1 MRSWEE
7 EIKAELL
14 HIEKKT
20 QKRQLHSIDF
30 LNDSTIIVNGRKLLN
45 LASNNYLGL
54 ASDERLIE
62 ASIRAA
68 HEYGAGSTA
77 SRLIVGNY
85 SLYEQVETELARWKK
100 TESAL
105 IFNSGYTANVGIIS
119 TLVGRNDLVFSDKW
133 NHASI
138 IDGIVLSRAEMK
150 RYQHNDLDHLEALL
164 KKAPLHKRKLIVTD
178 TVFSMDGDI
187 APLKGLV
194 ELKEKY
200 GAILMVDEAHSSG
213 VYGEGGEG
221 LVHDLRLQ
229 EQVDVQMGTFS
240 KALGSFGAYVTGK
253 QWLIDYFVNKMRSF
267 IFTTALPPAVLGSIQ
282 AAIHIVQQEE
292 ARRKRLHEYSQYF
305 RTKLRDLGFN
315 IGTSVTQ
322 IVPVI
327 IGSNELTV
335 QFSERLQERGIA
347 AVAIRPPTV
356 PEGTARIRFSL
367 MATLT
372 KDELDWAIDEIASIA
387 QEMGLI
393 S

>member
-7 EIKAELL
+7 QMKAELL
-14 HIEKKT
+14 HLETKA
-20 QKRQLHSIDF
+20 QRRSLPSIDF
-30 LNDSTIIVNGRKLLN
+30 LNDSSIIMNGRKLLN

-54 ASDERLIE
+54 AGDMRLIE
-62 ASIRAA
+62 ASKHAA
-68 HEYGAGSTA
+68 NKYGASSTA

-85 SLYEQVETELARWKK
+85 SLYERVETELARWKG

-105 IFNSGYTANVGIIS
+105 IFNSGYTANIGIFS
-119 TLVGRNDLVFSDKW
+119 ALVGRNDLVFSDKW

-138 IDGIVLSRAEMK
+138 NDGIILSRAEMK
-150 RYQHNDLDHLEALL
+150 RYKHNDLDHLEALL
-164 KKAPLHKRKLIVTD
+164 KKAPQHKRKLIVTD

-221 LVHDLRLQ
+221 LVYDLGLQ

-253 QWLIDYFVNKMRSF
+253 KWLINYFVNKMRSF

-282 AAIHIVQQEE
+282 AAIHIVQQET
-292 ARRKRLHEYSQYF
+292 ARRKQLHDYSQYF

-327 IGSNELTV
+327 VGSNESTV

-372 KDELDWAIDEIASIA
+372 KDELDRAINEIASIG
-387 QEMGLI
+387 QEMGII

>member
-1 MRSWEE
+1 MKE
-7 EIKAELL
+7 ELL
-14 HIEKKT
+14 HIEKKA
-20 QKRQLHSIDF
+20 QRRRLHSIDF
-30 LNDSTIIVNGRKLLN
+30 LNNSSIIMNSLNLLN

-54 ASDERLIE
+54 AGDERLIE

-68 HEYGAGSTA
+68 REYGAGSTA

-85 SLYEQVETELARWKK
+85 SLYEHVETELARWKG
-100 TESAL
+100 TEAAL

-138 IDGIVLSRAEMK
+138 IDGIILSRAEMK

-164 KKAPLHKRKLIVTD
+164 NKAPLHKRKLIVTD

-282 AAIHIVQQEE
+282 AAIHIVQQETE
-292 ARRKRLHEYSQYF
+292 RRKQLHEYSKYF

-372 KDELDWAIDEIASIA
+372 KDELDWAINEIAAIG
-387 QEMGLI
+387 QEMGII

>member
-7 EIKAELL
+7 QLKAELL
-14 HIEKKT
+14 DIEKKA
-20 QKRQLHSIDF
+20 QRRRLHSIDF
-30 LNDSTIIVNGRKLLN
+30 LRESSISMNGRKLLN

-54 ASDERLIE
+54 AGDERLIQ
-62 ASIRAA
+62 ASVRAA

-85 SLYEQVETELARWKK
+85 SLYEHVENELARWKG
-100 TESAL
+100 TEAAL

-138 IDGIVLSRAEMK
+138 IDGIILSRAEMK

-213 VYGEGGEG
+213 VFGEGGEG
-221 LVHDLRLQ
+221 LVHDLGIQ

-253 QWLIDYFVNKMRSF
+253 RWLIDYFINKMRSF

-282 AAIHIVQQEE
+282 AAIHIVQQET
-292 ARRKRLHEYSQYF
+292 ARRKQLHEYSQYF
-305 RTKLRDLGFN
+305 RKKLSDLGFN

-372 KDELDWAIDEIASIA
+372 KNQLDWAIHEIATIGR
-387 QEMGLI
+387 EMGMI

>member
-1 MRSWEE
+1 M
-7 EIKAELL
+7 KAELL
-14 HIEKKT
+14 HIEKKA
-20 QKRQLHSIDF
+20 QRRRLHSIDF
-30 LNDSTIIVNGRKLLN
+30 LNDSSIIMNGRKLLN

-54 ASDERLIE
+54 AGDERLIQ

-85 SLYEQVETELARWKK
+85 SLYEHVETELARWKG
-100 TESAL
+100 TEAAL
-105 IFNSGYTANVGIIS
+105 IFNSGYTANIGIIS

-138 IDGIVLSRAEMK
+138 IDGIILSRVEMK

-221 LVHDLRLQ
+221 LVHDFGLL
-229 EQVDVQMGTFS
+229 EQVDIQMGTFS

-282 AAIHIVQQEE
+282 AAIHIIQQEKG
-292 ARRKRLHEYSQYF
+292 RRKQLHEYSQYF
-305 RTKLRDLGFN
+305 RTKLSDLGFN
-315 IGTSVTQ
+315 IGTSETQ

-372 KDELDWAIDEIASIA
+372 KDQLDWAIHEIAAIGR
-387 QEMGLI
+387 EMGI
-393 S
+393 VS

>member
-1 MRSWEE
+1 M
-7 EIKAELL
+7 KAELL
-14 HIEKKT
+14 HIEKKA
-20 QKRQLHSIDF
+20 QRRRLHSIDF
-30 LNDSTIIVNGRKLLN
+30 LNDSSIIMNGRKLFN

-54 ASDERLIE
+54 AGDERLIQ

-85 SLYEQVETELARWKK
+85 SLYEHVETELARWKG
-100 TESAL
+100 TEAAL

-138 IDGIVLSRAEMK
+138 IDGIILSRAEMK

-200 GAILMVDEAHSSG
+200 GAMLMVDEAHSSG

-221 LVHDLRLQ
+221 LVHDFGLQ
-229 EQVDVQMGTFS
+229 EQVDIQMGTFS

-267 IFTTALPPAVLGSIQ
+267 IFTTALPPTVLGSIQ
-282 AAIHIVQQEE
+282 ATIHIIQQEKG
-292 ARRKRLHEYSQYF
+292 RRKQLHEYSQYF
-305 RTKLRDLGFN
+305 RTKLSDLGFN
-315 IGTSVTQ
+315 IGASVTQ

-372 KDELDWAIDEIASIA
+372 KDELDWAINEIAAIG
-387 QEMGLI
+387 QEMGII

>member
-1 MRSWEE
+1 MCSWEE
-7 EIKAELL
+7 EMKAELL
-14 HIEKKT
+14 HLEKKA
-20 QKRQLHSIDF
+20 QRRRLHSIDL
-30 LNDSTIIVNGRKLLN
+30 LNDSSIIMNGRKLLN

-54 ASDERLIE
+54 AGDERLIE

-85 SLYEQVETELARWKK
+85 SLYEQVETELARWKG
-100 TESAL
+100 TEAAL
-105 IFNSGYTANVGIIS
+105 IFNSGYTANIGIIS
-119 TLVGRNDLVFSDKW
+119 ALVGRNDIVFSDKL

-138 IDGIVLSRAEMK
+138 IDGIILSRAEKK
-150 RYQHNDLDHLEALL
+150 RYQHNDLDHLETLL

-187 APLKGLV
+187 AQLKGLV

-213 VYGEGGEG
+213 VFGEGGEG
-221 LVHDLRLQ
+221 LVHDLGLQ

-240 KALGSFGAYVTGK
+240 KSLGSFGAYVTGK
-253 QWLIDYFVNKMRSF
+253 RWLVDYFVNKMRSF

-282 AAIHIVQQEE
+282 AAIHIVQQETV
-292 ARRKRLHEYSQYF
+292 RRKQLHEYSKYF
-305 RTKLRDLGFN
+305 RTKLSDLGFN
-315 IGTSVTQ
+315 IGASVTQ
-322 IVPVI
+322 IIPVI

-367 MATLT
+367 MATVT
-372 KDELDWAIDEIASIA
+372 KGELDWAINEIATIG
-387 QEMGLI
+387 QEMGII

>member
-1 MRSWEE
+1 MCSWEE
-7 EIKAELL
+7 EMKAELL
-14 HIEKKT
+14 HLEKKA
-20 QKRQLHSIDF
+20 QRRRLHSIDF
-30 LNDSTIIVNGRKLLN
+30 LNDSSIIMNGRKLLN

-54 ASDERLIE
+54 AGDERLIE

-85 SLYEQVETELARWKK
+85 SLYEQVETELARWKG
-100 TESAL
+100 TEAAL
-105 IFNSGYTANVGIIS
+105 IFNSGYTANIGIIS
-119 TLVGRNDLVFSDKW
+119 ALVGRNDIVFSDKL

-138 IDGIVLSRAEMK
+138 IDGIILSRAEKK
-150 RYQHNDLDHLEALL
+150 RYQHNDLDHLETLL
-164 KKAPLHKRKLIVTD
+164 KKAPLYKRKLIVTD

-187 APLKGLV
+187 AQLKGLV

-213 VYGEGGEG
+213 VFGERGEG
-221 LVHDLRLQ
+221 LVHDLGLQ

-240 KALGSFGAYVTGK
+240 KSLGSFGAYVTGK
-253 QWLIDYFVNKMRSF
+253 QWLVDYFVNKMRSF

-282 AAIHIVQQEE
+282 AAIYIVQQETV
-292 ARRKRLHEYSQYF
+292 RRKQLHEYSKYF
-305 RTKLRDLGFN
+305 RTKLSDLGFN
-315 IGTSVTQ
+315 IGASVTQ
-322 IVPVI
+322 IIPVI

-367 MATLT
+367 MATVT
-372 KDELDWAIDEIASIA
+372 KGELDWAINEIATIG
-387 QEMGLI
+387 QEMGII

>member
-1 MRSWEE
+1 MKE
-7 EIKAELL
+7 ELL
-14 HIEKKT
+14 HIEKKA
-20 QKRQLHSIDF
+20 QRRRLHSIDF
-30 LNDSTIIVNGRKLLN
+30 LKESSIIMNGRKLLN

-54 ASDERLIE
+54 AGDERLIE

-68 HEYGAGSTA
+68 REYGAGSTA

-85 SLYEQVETELARWKK
+85 SLYEHVETELARWKG
-100 TESAL
+100 TEAAL

-119 TLVGRNDLVFSDKW
+119 TLVGRNDIVFSDKW

-138 IDGIVLSRAEMK
+138 IDGIILSRAEMK
-150 RYQHNDLDHLEALL
+150 RYQHNDLDHLEAHL

-282 AAIHIVQQEE
+282 AAIHIVQQETE
-292 ARRKRLHEYSQYF
+292 RRKQLHEYSKYF

-322 IVPVI
+322 IVPVM

-372 KDELDWAIDEIASIA
+372 KDELDWAINEIATIG
-387 QEMGLI
+387 QEMGII

>member
-1 MRSWEE
+1 MKE
-7 EIKAELL
+7 ELL
-14 HIEKKT
+14 HIEKKA
-20 QKRQLHSIDF
+20 QRRRLHSIDF
-30 LNDSTIIVNGRKLLN
+30 LNNSSIIMNSRNLLN

-54 ASDERLIE
+54 AGDERLIE

-68 HEYGAGSTA
+68 REYGAGSTA

-85 SLYEQVETELARWKK
+85 SLYEHVETELARWKG
-100 TESAL
+100 TEAAL

-138 IDGIVLSRAEMK
+138 IDGIILSRAEMK

-164 KKAPLHKRKLIVTD
+164 NKAPLHKRKLIVTD

-282 AAIHIVQQEE
+282 AAIHIVQQET
-292 ARRKRLHEYSQYF
+292 ARREQLHEYSQYF

-372 KDELDWAIDEIASIA
+372 KDELDWAINEIAAIG
-387 QEMGLI
+387 QEMGII

>member
-1 MRSWEE
+1 MCSWEE
-7 EIKAELL
+7 EMKAELL
-14 HIEKKT
+14 HLEKKA
-20 QKRQLHSIDF
+20 QRRRLHSIDF
-30 LNDSTIIVNGRKLLN
+30 LNDSSIIMNGRKLLN

-54 ASDERLIE
+54 AGDERLIE

-85 SLYEQVETELARWKK
+85 SLYEQVETELARWKG
-100 TESAL
+100 TEAAL
-105 IFNSGYTANVGIIS
+105 IFNSGYTANIGIIS
-119 TLVGRNDLVFSDKW
+119 ALVGRNDIVFSDKL

-138 IDGIVLSRAEMK
+138 IDGIILSRAEKK
-150 RYQHNDLDHLEALL
+150 RYQHNDLDHLETLL

-187 APLKGLV
+187 AQLKGLV

-213 VYGEGGEG
+213 VFGEGGEG
-221 LVHDLRLQ
+221 LVHDLGLQ

-240 KALGSFGAYVTGK
+240 KSLGSFGAYVTGK
-253 QWLIDYFVNKMRSF
+253 RWLVDYFVNKMRSF

-282 AAIHIVQQEE
+282 AAIHIVQQETV
-292 ARRKRLHEYSQYF
+292 RRKQLHEYSKYF
-305 RTKLRDLGFN
+305 RTKLSDLGFN
-315 IGTSVTQ
+315 IGASVTQ
-322 IVPVI
+322 IIPVI

-367 MATLT
+367 MATVT
-372 KDELDWAIDEIASIA
+372 KGELDWAINEIATIG
-387 QEMGLI
+387 QEMGII